1 MEAGVTRVN
10 VENDDRAVLR
20 LDAGGTNLVFSAI
33 QGNRQIVAPVRLASQ
48 PNDLDRCLQVI
59 ESGFR
64 KVLDQL
70 NQPPVAISFAFPGPA
85 DYPNGIIGDLVNFPA
100 FTGGV
105 ALGPYLE
112 DRFGLPTFINNDG
125 NLFAYGEAI
134 AGLLPEVNDL
144 LQQAGSPKRYRNL
157 IGVTLGTGFG
167 GGLVHDGQLML
178 GDNSNSGEV
187 WLLRNKVRPECF
199 AEEGASI
206 RAVEGG
212 YARRMGIPIQDAPS
226 PKEIAAIAQMAAEQ
240 ATPADGARQAA
251 AVGAYG
257 ELGEVVGDAL
267 ANASTLLDG
276 LIVIGG
282 GISNAHAV
290 FMKTLIDE
298 MQSTLSKYDG
308 GEVHRIVQKVFNL
321 QSPEDRKRFAVGATQ
336 TITIPGSDRTISCD
350 TMQRIGIGISTL
362 GTSRAVSIGAYA
374 FALNKIDAT
383 KSENA
388 S

>member
-1 MEAGVTRVN
+1 MIA
-10 VENDDRAVLR
+10 ENDKRIVLT
-20 LDAGGTNLVFSAI
+20 LDAGGTNFVFSAI
-33 QGNRQIVAPVRLASQ
+33 QSNQEIVTPVRLAAETKL
-48 PNDLDRCLQVI
+48 LDRCLEVI

-64 KVLDQL
+64 QVLDQL
-70 NQPPVAISFAFPGPA
+70 DQPPVAISFAFPGPA
-85 DYPNGIIGDLVNFPA
+85 DYPMGIIGDLVNFQA

-105 ALGPYLE
+105 PLGPYLE
-112 DRFGLPTFINNDG
+112 ERFGLPTFINNDG

-134 AGLLPEVNDL
+134 AGLLPQVNRL
-144 LQQAGSPKRYRNL
+144 LEEAGSPKRYRTL

-167 GGLVHDGQLML
+167 GGLVNNGQLLL

-206 RAVEGG
+206 RAVRGA
-212 YARRMGIPIQDAPS
+212 YARRMGIAIEDAPN
-226 PKEIAAIAQMAAEQ
+226 PKEIAAIATEGNGESGETKTASQSAAI
-240 ATPADGARQAA
+240 AA
-251 AVGAYG
+251 YA

-282 GISNAHAV
+282 GISKAHAV
-290 FMKTLIDE
+290 FMKPLINE
-298 MQSTLSKYDG
+298 MNSTLAKYDG

-321 QSPEDRKRFAVGATQ
+321 QSPEDRNLFAAGATK
-336 TITIPGSDRTISCD
+336 TIAVPNSERSISYD
-350 TMQRIGIGISTL
+350 PMQRIGVGVSTL

-374 FALNKIDAT
+374 FALMKIDET
-383 KSENA
+383 KP
-388 S
+388 